1 MQLIIRDLI
10 YRSPLNLI
18 ITPQMVTIKTNG
30 FPYSSFKTISNTSDK
45 TNLNHHSIKIK
56 IEKNLISILL

>member
-1 MQLIIRDLI
+1 YEEHVSMPESSPRIELVKQTGAEIRD
-10 YRSPLNLI
+10 
-18 ITPQMVTIKTNG
+18 NG